1 MSGLGSWL
9 LSITA
14 AALLV
19 GVLEAMI
26 PEGSVKAV
34 SALGCGLLL
43 FLVLVRPLL
52 GGSYERLLEELHSWQ
67 SEAAEETERLNQV
80 ETSLEET
87 IIAEDAAAYIQAE
100 AGEQGISC
108 SVTVTCGQNGDGL
121 TLPVAVEIEGVT
133 QEAQREALRTL
144 IQEAFALPEEQ
155 IHFAETEEVR
165 QDAGA

>member
-1 MSGLGSWL
+1 MSGLESWL

-19 GVLEAMI
+19 GVLEAML

-34 SALGCGLLL
+34 SRLGCGLLL

-52 GGSYERLLEELHSWQ
+52 GDGYGTLLEELHSWQ

-87 IIAEDAAAYIQAE
+87 IIAEEAAAYIQAE
-100 AGEQGISC
+100 AEEQGIPC
-108 SVTVTCGQNGDGL
+108 SVAVTCARSEDGL
-121 TLPVAVEIEGVT
+121 PLPVAVEIGGVA
-133 QEAQREALRTL
+133 QEDQREALRAL
-144 IQEAFALPEEQ
+144 IEGAFALSEEQ
-155 IHFAETEEVR
+155 IHFTEAEEVR
-165 QDAGA
+165 QDAGP